1 MSHSRHRVRPMAH
14 PDPEHRRAPAGHRV
28 KNAQTNSHA
37 FFPERNPGLKGEPKR
52 GLLPLIRMPSPD
64 SEVAVNGIQPASA
77 GMPDI
82 ARRAAEAKARFE
94 RVSAT
99 ASSADGAVTV
109 TVNTSG
115 ALQELTFGP
124 RADELPRAR
133 LAQAVLAAA
142 KRAQVDAAQQLTAIM
157 APVIGTDSDAMEFLR
172 EQIPTPEL
180 PQEEPAPPRWEFTET
195 QRETPPPPVRPA
207 RPRPDDDEDFGG
219 PILRRGL

>member
-1 MSHSRHRVRPMAH
+1 
-14 PDPEHRRAPAGHRV
+14 
-28 KNAQTNSHA
+28 
-37 FFPERNPGLKGEPKR
+37 
-52 GLLPLIRMPSPD
+52 MPSPD
-64 SEVAVNGIQPASA
+64 SEVAVNRIEPASA

-82 ARRAAEAKARFE
+82 ARRAAEAKARLE

-99 ASSADGAVTV
+99 ATSADGAVTV

-115 ALQELTFGP
+115 ALQELSFGP

-157 APVIGTDSDAMEFLR
+157 APVIGADSDAMHFLR
-172 EQIPTPEL
+172 EQIPAPEL
-180 PQEEPAPPRWEFTET
+180 PAEEPAPPRWEFTET
-195 QRETPPPPVRPA
+195 RPETPPPPPVRPA
-207 RPRPDDDEDFGG
+207 RPRPADDEDFGG

>member
-1 MSHSRHRVRPMAH
+1 
-14 PDPEHRRAPAGHRV
+14 
-28 KNAQTNSHA
+28 
-37 FFPERNPGLKGEPKR
+37 
-52 GLLPLIRMPSPD
+52 
-64 SEVAVNGIQPASA
+64 VNRIEPASA

-82 ARRAAEAKARFE
+82 ARRAAEAKARLE

-142 KRAQVDAAQQLTAIM
+142 KRAQVDAAQQLTAVM
-157 APVIGTDSDAMEFLR
+157 APVIGPDSDAMKFLR
-172 EQIPTPEL
+172 EQIPAPEVPEETPR
-180 PQEEPAPPRWEFTET
+180 QEFTET
-195 QRETPPPPVRPA
+195 PSPPVRPA
-207 RPRPDDDEDFGG
+207 RPPRPDDDEDFGG